1 MKKHLIFGFATLSFL
16 LTAFSSL
23 HAQTDTTVVVKD
35 KKALSKL
42 SFQMKKFNNAVTS
55 YVRTLKKAN
64 PKDTTITNEVAAYSD
79 SVNKDLENKNSHDSN
94 TLHKL
99 QAHFDSLVQSSVRLI
114 KKVESDT
121 SLKNNKTLIQMG
133 KTMNSMREKII
144 QYQQS
149 LNESVKKNSAKKEEN
164 QGEPEPAKP

>member
-1 MKKHLIFGFATLSFL
+1 
-16 LTAFSSL
+16 
-23 HAQTDTTVVVKD
+23 
-35 KKALSKL
+35 
-42 SFQMKKFNNAVTS
+42 
-55 YVRTLKKAN
+55 
-64 PKDTTITNEVAAYSD
+64 
-79 SVNKDLENKNSHDSN
+79 
-94 TLHKL
+94 
-99 QAHFDSLVQSSVRLI
+99 LI